1 MLVSTNQIKQRRQ
14 IPHRSRFSQ
23 QVSQGRIE
31 FTAATD
37 LPSQQRQ
44 PVEHSKTDGKT
55 DMPAAWRLMTT
66 PIVGI
71 GIRAPDLEIPLDE
84 RHSRDF
90 LFGSQTGALPG
101 DMPNIFSRRM
111 RSCSFC
117 QLGLTPVSLTP
128 EGSTARSATK
138 PSPPRVIRGSS
149 LTTLYEAT
157 QRDEPD
163 R

>member
-66 PIVGI
+66 PIIGI
-71 GIRAPDLEIPLDE
+71 GIRAPDLDIPLM
-84 RHSRDF
+84 RAIR
-90 LFGSQTGALPG
+90 G
-101 DMPNIFSRRM
+101 IF
-111 RSCSFC
+111 CSAARP
-117 QLGLTPVSLTP
+117 GLTRRHAEHLLQEDAVVLLLPTRPYASIVDAGRIDDTLSNQTK
-128 EGSTARSATK
+128 STTRNQGFFTDDA
-138 PSPPRVIRGSS
+138 V
-149 LTTLYEAT
+149 
-157 QRDEPD
+157 
-163 R
+163 